1 LRESIKK
8 IGCLALFLGIFFTA
22 PKNYKRWT
30 HSFRPSKCLIECPS
44 SPEWKCPPPTSE
56 IKAILEKTF
65 SYFDRGRQCYV
76 FLSEDGKYVLKLF
89 RFDSC
94 PMKTGSKIL
103 NDIRALA
110 CAKIDEG
117 MPFKE
122 NVQKTLGSC
131 SLAYHRAQN
140 QTGVVF
146 IHLNLEEKGIPPLT
160 IKDRL
165 GRTFDLDASKYRFV
179 LQRKAEPFRE
189 TLLHSKD
196 KDAQIASYFA
206 LLEELKNLGLVHL
219 DRTMGR
225 NFGYLDGK
233 AVLIDIG
240 DLAYL
245 PEKAGEEMAHFETRF
260 KAWLEKYVYGVE

>member
-1 LRESIKK
+1 MRQLINK
-8 IGCLALFLGIFFTA
+8 IACLALFLGVLFTA

-30 HSFRPSKCLIECPS
+30 HAFRPSKCLIECPS
-44 SPEWKCPPPTSE
+44 SPDWKCPLPTDE
-56 IKAILEKTF
+56 ITAILERPF

-76 FLSEDGKYVLKLF
+76 FLSEDGNYVLKLF

-94 PMKTGSKIL
+94 PIKAGSKIL
-103 NDIRALA
+103 NGIRAIA
-110 CAKIDEG
+110 RAKLDEV
-117 MPFKE
+117 MPCKE

-131 SLAYHRAQN
+131 SLAYHRAAG

-146 IHLNLEEKGIPPLT
+146 IHLNLEEKGLPLLK

-165 GRTFDLDASKYRFV
+165 GRAFDLDPSKYRFV

-189 TLLHSKD
+189 TLLHSQNI
-196 KDAQIASYFA
+196 DAQIASYFS
-206 LLEELKNLGLVHL
+206 LLEELKAEGLVHL

-245 PEKAGEEMAHFETRF
+245 PEKAGEEMAHFEIRF
-260 KAWLEKYVYGVE
+260 KSWLEKYIYGAQ